1 MRPESK
7 SKNDNTKVIP
17 IDINSNSM
25 VKGEIR
31 EGLNLVSWD
40 AIQKCNKEICPI
52 GDECLVAPVL
62 ANRPCAVQTQYLQS
76 FIDTVFLTYR
86 GLDESD
92 AYKVGMHL
100 VPMYSSLCRLKIL
113 EKSLENVG
121 YFDRHGNPAIHPIYK
136 EIRDT
141 MKTISLLWKD
151 IGIKGG
157 PVGFNDG
164 TIAPG
169 QANRGF
175 GDPTHYDAISR
186 GADNKKNVT
195 R

>member
-1 MRPESK
+1 MSAA
-7 SKNDNTKVIP
+7 NVIP

-31 EGLNLVSWD
+31 EGIDLISWD
-40 AIQKCNKEICPI
+40 AIQKCNKDICPI
-52 GDECLVAPVL
+52 GKSCQVASVL

-76 FIDTVFLTYR
+76 FVDTVFQTYR

-100 VPMYSSLCRLKIL
+100 VPMYSQLCRLKIL
-113 EKSLENVG
+113 EKAQENVM
-121 YFDRHGNPAIHPIYK
+121 YYDRHGSPSIHPVYK

-141 MKTISLLWKD
+141 LKTISTLWKD

-157 PVGFNDG
+157 PVGFSNG
-164 TIAPG
+164 PTAPG
-169 QANRGF
+169 QANRGY
-175 GDPTHYDAISR
+175 GDPTHYDTISK
-186 GADNKKNVT
+186 GADNKRNVT